1 MKKLSDMIKELE
13 RKSGCKQCPAYSLI
27 TAGPFDNET
36 RGDIPTSKGIYFAFE
51 FDKAMAEL
59 GILVFKRLMYVGK
72 ATADNN
78 LRKRIGE
85 HYTQHDLKY
94 RETGEE
100 VDMDTIAFYY
110 CEMDND
116 DVISDIEAAQIYKQR
131 PPAND
136 IGIDNYVGKTTPL
149 LVSISNGFK
158 LVDSD
163 LYKNPV
169 IIRTQDKKE

>member
-1 MKKLSDMIKELE
+1 MKKFSDLIKESE
-13 RKSGCKQCPAYSLI
+13 RKSGNKLCPSFSLI
-27 TAGPFDNET
+27 TSGPYDNET
-36 RGDIPTSKGIYFAFE
+36 RGDIPALKGIYFGFE
-51 FDKAMAEL
+51 FNKAMSEE
-59 GILVFKRLMYVGK
+59 GILVFKRLIYVGK

-94 RETGEE
+94 RETGEK
-100 VDMDTIAFYY
+100 VDMDTIAFFV

-136 IGIDNYVGKTTPL
+136 IGIENYVGKTTPL
-149 LVSISNGFK
+149 LVSVSNGFK
-158 LVDSD
+158 FVDDD
-163 LYKNPV
+163 LFMNPV
-169 IIRTQDKKE
+169 IIRTEDKKE